1 MSLSSCW
8 DERAFFLSLLMGSC
22 RCRYQK
28 LSPSTPKLVDMPMGS
43 STDPVEMVTVP
54 ALGPEWGREEMQ
66 DMTKSARK
74 AKKAESR
81 REKFKAWRRD
91 ERGICGKY
99 FTRKSLVFFVF
110 GLCAV
115 WVSCFRLIFFVLIST
130 GQRRHHPRVHDS
142 PRAGLYIRPCRPSP
156 GSGGFVQQVY
166 PNILQP
172 RSRKFLLPRLCLP

>member
-1 MSLSSCW
+1 M
-8 DERAFFLSLLMGSC
+8 DAFFMLGRGELCFCLPLLIGHC

-28 LSPSTPKLVDMPMGS
+28 IPPSTPKLVDMPTGS

-54 ALGPEWGREEMQ
+54 ALGPEWGRQEMH

-74 AKKAESR
+74 EKKAESR

-99 FTRKSLVFFVF
+99 LTRKSLVLFIF

-115 WVSCFRLIFFVLIST
+115 WV
-130 GQRRHHPRVHDS
+130 
-142 PRAGLYIRPCRPSP
+142 
-156 GSGGFVQQVY
+156 
-166 PNILQP
+166 
-172 RSRKFLLPRLCLP
+172 LPPTHFT

>member
-1 MSLSSCW
+1 MQVRNIAPPLGRGRRKG
-8 DERAFFLSLLMGSC
+8 EFVFLLGRGELFCLPLLMGSC

-28 LSPSTPKLVDMPMGS
+28 IPPSTPKLVDMSMVGS

-54 ALGPEWGREEMQ
+54 ALGPEWGRQEMH

-99 FTRKSLVFFVF
+99 FTRKSLVFSIF

-115 WVSCFRLIFFVLIST
+115 
-130 GQRRHHPRVHDS
+130 
-142 PRAGLYIRPCRPSP
+142 
-156 GSGGFVQQVY
+156 
-166 PNILQP
+166 
-172 RSRKFLLPRLCLP
+172 